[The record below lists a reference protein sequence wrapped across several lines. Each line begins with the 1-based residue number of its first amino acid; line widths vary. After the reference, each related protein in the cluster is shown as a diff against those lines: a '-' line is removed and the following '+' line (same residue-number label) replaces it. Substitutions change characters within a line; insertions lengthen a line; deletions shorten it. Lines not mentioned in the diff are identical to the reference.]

1 MNEIVDRKWGKYE
14 VIKELVLNSSPYRLI
29 AVDPHRIVNNKIK
42 ILTIDPGKAISLQYH
57 EHRSEIWIVLQASGV
72 YVLNGDVNILDYNNI
87 LIIKKTDVHN
97 IRNNASIPLIIL
109 EIQTGTIVDEED
121 IIRLQ

>member
-57 EHRSEIWIVLQASGV
+57 EHRSEIWIVLQGSGV

>member
-57 EHRSEIWIVLQASGV
+57 EHRSEIWIVLQGSGV

-109 EIQTGTIVDEED
+109 EIQTGAIVDEED